1 VHGASHIYGRQG
13 LRTVVSAEELDGVD
27 EARVE
32 RGRPAHPR
40 RPGGA
45 LRRREPCAGGDAPG
59 APPCAGDVA
68 RLVEAGPAAHGAV
81 LELVQRHAVGVVVQ
95 AAAPGRAGG
104 AGVHGHRE
112 RQRERHGHGHGGQLQ
127 RRRHGTRAAD
137 SSVSTTTTGGS
148 EEPGVEGGDVVVV
161 VIMGRCSGGEA
172 DLEGEIRLGREKLH

>member
-1 VHGASHIYGRQG
+1 VP
-13 LRTVVSAEELDGVD
+13 TEELDGVD

-68 RLVEAGPAAHGAV
+68 RLVVVEAGPAAHGAV
-81 LELVQRHAVGVVVQ
+81 LELVQRHGVGVVVQ
-95 AAAPGRAGG
+95 AAALGGAGG

-112 RQRERHGHGHGGQLQ
+112 RHGHGGQVQ

-137 SSVSTTTTGGS
+137 SSVSTTSTTGS
-148 EEPGVEGGDVVVV
+148 EEPGVEGGGVLVVV

-172 DLEGEIRLGREKLH
+172 DLEGEIRLGREELHRR